1 MEQKFIKLFE
11 RFLSIQTGKYLQQ
24 KGKEIFDSPAEEEM
38 VEKTVREGWNE
49 YIESKKEDLL
59 SMSER
64 SIVNFFEAIELNFPH
79 YKKRD
84 DDVELF
90 DEDRIDEDDFEEL
103 DEEDIEELNDELNR
117 LADELESIPED
128 ERQDVV
134 MLMLAFPALQ
144 EVGFPISIFMG
155 GDGNVQLNETQ
166 RQQIDWARQLA
177 YKIVDMAD
185 ESDVDVKKEKYD
197 HVKEFAAAFIRR
209 DKIDNVIEEIRNAYE
224 RGDEFG

>member
-1 MEQKFIKLFE
+1 MEQKFIELFE
-11 RFLSIQTGKYLQQ
+11 RFLSIQTEKYLQQ
-24 KGKEIFDSPAEEEM
+24 NGKEIFDSPGEEEM
-38 VEKTVREGWNE
+38 IEKKVREGWNE

-84 DDVELF
+84 DDVVLF
-90 DEDRIDEDDFEEL
+90 DEDDFEEL
-103 DEEDIEELNDELNR
+103 DDEDMEELNDELNR

-144 EVGFPISIFMG
+144 EIGFPISIFMG

-185 ESDVDVKKEKYD
+185 EPDVYVKKEKYD
-197 HVKEFAAAFIRR
+197 HVKEFAAAFIQR
-209 DKIDNVIEEIRNAYE
+209 DKIDNVIEEIRTAYE
-224 RGDEFG
+224 QGGEFG